1 MVKMTRPTDADI
13 DAFGKLY
20 CASWRG
26 ATFSWEG
33 PRVGYI
39 VQVRPKDASN
49 QPLLDYRSASVEQLM
64 EELDGPSYRR
74 RLAAIREL
82 QSRGESKAE
91 GWLAKQLTQRTPER
105 QEASKIFQMS
115 GEDLA
120 AAMQSKDPVLSHLAR
135 QRAIRLKADQ
145 LCIDAA
151 KRHPEQAP
159 VYWRAL
165 GEIHTMPAVD
175 ALLDQLN
182 QHSSPEVVAA
192 LCRLYFREAV
202 WTGDSWGTRPD
213 TRGPYYELEAWE
225 GTLRISEAL
234 EAFAEESDF
243 EQAVHLQQVARKHR
257 IPLEAP
263 RIRLLQ
269 LATEDQQYAD
279 RTLAILATSEGVPE
293 NAMEFLEPLTHRTQ
307 LGIDSRQHLVA
318 SLGKIPE
325 AEAILGAIRVV
336 GETWRDKSFEA
347 ADKERLTEIF
357 LKSPNLPFQEE
368 WLEELAEERS
378 DPAWLSAATLLQIA
392 GNSDAPQVFRQGAQR
407 WIDQQWADA
416 EEGKLVLLE
425 AIAETRNRVMAPRVL
440 EALSDPNGDIQALA
454 QVAADRLG
462 VRRIPDE
469 TPKAKEIGLEEFASR
484 AMGMQGDATLGELVF
499 MKSNCAA
506 CHTVDT
512 RQQPKGPYLG
522 NIAKTYPRDELARN
536 IAFPNRTIAQGF
548 KTETF
553 LTDESQVLTGFV
565 VREAAD
571 QVAIRDSQGKE
582 HQLEVASIVERKAL
596 PVSSMPD
603 GLLDSMSVLEFA
615 SLLDY
620 LQALAQKQ

>member
-1 MVKMTRPTDADI
+1 MTRPTDADI

-39 VQVRPKDASN
+39 VQIRPKEALN
-49 QPLLDYRSASVEQLM
+49 VPLLDYRSASVDQLM
-64 EELDGPSYRR
+64 QELDGPSYRR
-74 RLAAIREL
+74 RLAAMREL
-82 QSRGESKAE
+82 QWRGESKAG
-91 GWLAKQLTQRTPER
+91 GWLARQLAQRTPER
-105 QEASKIFQMS
+105 VEASKILELA

-120 AAMQSKDPVLSHLAR
+120 VAMQTQDPVLSHLAR

-151 KRHPEQAP
+151 RRYPDRAP
-159 VYWRAL
+159 IYWRAL
-165 GEIHTMPAVD
+165 GEIHTMPAAD
-175 ALLDQLN
+175 ALLEQLN
-182 QHSSPEVVAA
+182 RDPSPEIVAA
-192 LCRLYFREAV
+192 LCRLYFREAA

-213 TRGPYYELEAWE
+213 TRGPYYELEAWD

-234 EAFAEESDF
+234 EAYAERSDF
-243 EQAVHLQQVARKHR
+243 EQTVHLQKLARNHR
-257 IPLEAP
+257 IPLEAAL
-263 RIRLLQ
+263 IRLLH
-269 LATEDQQYAD
+269 LATEDRQYAD
-279 RTLAILATSEGVPE
+279 RTLEILATTEGVPE

-318 SLGKIPE
+318 SLGKIPA

-336 GETWRDKSFEA
+336 GETWRDEKFETG
-347 ADKERLTEIF
+347 DKERLTEIF
-357 LKSPNLPFQEE
+357 LKSPNLPFQEQ
-368 WLEELAEERS
+368 WLEEFAEERS
-378 DPAWLSAATLLQIA
+378 DPAWLSAAALLQVA
-392 GNSDAPQVFRQGAQR
+392 GNSDAPEAFRQGAQR
-407 WIDQQWADA
+407 WIDQHWNDA

-425 AIAETRNRVMAPRVL
+425 AIAETRNRAMAPRVL
-440 EALSDPNGDIQALA
+440 EALSDPNGDIQSLA
-454 QVAADRLG
+454 QAAADRLG

-469 TPKAKEIGLEEFASR
+469 TPKAKEIGLEEFANR

-582 HQLEVASIVERKAL
+582 HQLDVASIVERKAL
-596 PVSSMPD
+596 PVSSMPE

-620 LQALAQKQ
+620 LHALAQKK

>member
-1 MVKMTRPTDADI
+1 MTRPTDADI

-279 RTLAILATSEGVPE
+279 RTLEILATSEGVPE

-425 AIAETRNRVMAPRVL
+425 AIAETRNRAMAPRVL

-469 TPKAKEIGLEEFASR
+469 TPRAKEIGLEEFASR

>member
-1 MVKMTRPTDADI
+1 
-13 DAFGKLY
+13 
-20 CASWRG
+20 
-26 ATFSWEG
+26 
-33 PRVGYI
+33 
-39 VQVRPKDASN
+39 
-49 QPLLDYRSASVEQLM
+49 
-64 EELDGPSYRR
+64 
-74 RLAAIREL
+74 
-82 QSRGESKAE
+82 
-91 GWLAKQLTQRTPER
+91 
-105 QEASKIFQMS
+105 
-115 GEDLA
+115 
-120 AAMQSKDPVLSHLAR
+120 
-135 QRAIRLKADQ
+135 
-145 LCIDAA
+145 
-151 KRHPEQAP
+151 
-159 VYWRAL
+159 
-165 GEIHTMPAVD
+165 MPAVD
-175 ALLDQLN
+175 ALLEQLN
-182 QHSSPEVVAA
+182 QNPAPEVVAA
-192 LCRLYFREAV
+192 LCRLYFREAT
-202 WTGDSWGTRPD
+202 WKGDSWGTRPD

-234 EAFAEESDF
+234 ESFAEQCDF
-243 EQAVHLQQVARKHR
+243 EQAVHLHQVARKHR

-263 RIRLLQ
+263 LIRLLN
-269 LATEDQQYAD
+269 LATEDRRCAD
-279 RTLAILATSEGVPE
+279 RTLEILATTEGVPE

-336 GETWRDKSFEA
+336 GETWLDERFEVGA
-347 ADKERLTEIF
+347 KEQLAEVF

-392 GNSDAPQVFRQGAQR
+392 GNADAPEAFRQGAQR

-416 EEGKLVLLE
+416 EEGRRVLLE
-425 AIAETRNRVMAPRVL
+425 AIAATKNRSMAPRVL
-440 EALSDPNGDIQALA
+440 EALSDPNRDIQSLA
-454 QVAADRLG
+454 QAAADRLG
-462 VRRIPDE
+462 VRQIPDE
-469 TPKAKEIGLEEFASR
+469 TPKAKEIGLEEFATR
-484 AMGMQGDATLGELVF
+484 ATGMQGDATLGELVF

-553 LTDESQVLTGFV
+553 LTDDSQVLTGFV

-582 HQLEVASIVERKAL
+582 HQLEVASIVERKSL

-603 GLLDSMSVLEFA
+603 GLLESMSVLEFA

-620 LQALAQKQ
+620 LQALAQKK

>member
-1 MVKMTRPTDADI
+1 K
-13 DAFGKLY
+13 
-20 CASWRG
+20 
-26 ATFSWEG
+26 
-33 PRVGYI
+33 PR
-39 VQVRPKDASN
+39 K
-49 QPLLDYRSASVEQLM
+49 
-64 EELDGPSYRR
+64 
-74 RLAAIREL
+74 RLTH
-82 QSRGESKAE
+82 
-91 GWLAKQLTQRTPER
+91 GWL
-105 QEASKIFQMS
+105 
-115 GEDLA
+115 
-120 AAMQSKDPVLSHLAR
+120 
-135 QRAIRLKADQ
+135 
-145 LCIDAA
+145 
-151 KRHPEQAP
+151 KRHPAQAP

-279 RTLAILATSEGVPE
+279 RTLEILATSEGVPE

-307 LGIDSRQHLVA
+307 LGMDSRQHLVA

-440 EALSDPNGDIQALA
+440 EALSDPNGDIQAHA